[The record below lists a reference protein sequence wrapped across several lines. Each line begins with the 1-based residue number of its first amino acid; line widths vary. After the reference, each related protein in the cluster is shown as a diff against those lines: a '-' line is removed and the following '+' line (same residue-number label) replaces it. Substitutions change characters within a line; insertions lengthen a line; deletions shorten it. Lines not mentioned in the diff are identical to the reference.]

1 MSHASSR
8 PAPQPNTIILSTPIT
23 HHYATP
29 NSPFS
34 HSSPR
39 SYLDAEQ
46 RLIAARVIKRFI
58 LHTRKSAF
66 IVEHDF
72 IMATYMADKVVVCVP
87 PPRHQCGVRVALRD
101 DLSCDCLLFC
111 RVTVCCCR
119 YEGTPGIDCTASS
132 PQVRGGGGEE
142 GGMACV

>member
-1 MSHASSR
+1 M
-8 PAPQPNTIILSTPIT
+8 QP
-23 HHYATP
+23 HHI
-29 NSPFS
+29 F
-34 HSSPR
+34 H

-87 PPRHQCGVRVALRD
+87 PLTQSTLI
-101 DLSCDCLLFC
+101 L
-111 RVTVCCCR
+111 
-119 YEGTPGIDCTASS
+119 
-132 PQVRGGGGEE
+132 
-142 GGMACV
+142 CVK

>member
-8 PAPQPNTIILSTPIT
+8 SAPQSNTIILSTPIT
-23 HHYATP
+23 RHHATC
-29 NSPFS
+29 NSPS
-34 HSSPR
+34 HTPSPR

-87 PPRHQCGVRVALRD
+87 APRHQCCVRVALRD
-101 DLSCDCLLFC
+101 DLSCDFLLL
-111 RVTVCCCR
+111 
-119 YEGTPGIDCTASS
+119 
-132 PQVRGGGGEE
+132 
-142 GGMACV
+142 